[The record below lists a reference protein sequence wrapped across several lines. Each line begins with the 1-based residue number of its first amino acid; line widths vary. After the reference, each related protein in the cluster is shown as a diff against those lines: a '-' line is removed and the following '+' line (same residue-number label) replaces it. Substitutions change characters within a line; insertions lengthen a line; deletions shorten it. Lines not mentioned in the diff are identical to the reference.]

1 MLAFITTLRHPHN
14 SANYRRVESLLQ
26 STLESLNRQTSDDY
40 IAIIVGNH
48 RPSFPLPRKAVFV
61 GVDFPPPSDVH
72 GPRTGRA
79 PVIWD
84 KGTKTAIGLV
94 AARDHQPDYVMAI
107 DADDFVHRDV
117 AAFVRDHDGDE
128 GWVVKRGWVYSRARN
143 AYRLRRR
150 FYRVCGTSFI
160 IPFDAYGVPAGLTV
174 SSTQREIAEAF
185 GERLEQ
191 ILEHG
196 YAFDYWRK
204 HGRTLRPLPFPGAVY
219 HMDTGENHSDN
230 QLFGPALPYRSHL
243 YRDFAIRPSRSP
255 ASSVWAAIG
264 PAALKPDLRFQLPM
278 FLQPKS
284 YLQDYSPPPV
294 RFQ

>member
-1 MLAFITTLRHPHN
+1 MLAFITTLRHPYN
-14 SANYRRVESLLQ
+14 STDYGRVESLLQ
-26 STLESLNRQTSDDY
+26 NTLESLTRQTCDDYLAIVVGNRQ
-40 IAIIVGNH
+40 
-48 RPSFPLPRKAVFV
+48 PSFPLPPHAEFV
-61 GVDFPPPSDVH
+61 EVDFPPPSEFH

-94 AARDHQPDYVMAI
+94 AARHYRPDYVMAI

-117 AAFVRDHDGDE
+117 AAFVRAHDGDE
-128 GWVVKRGWVYSRARN
+128 GWVVGRGWVYSRARN

-150 FYRVCGTSFI
+150 FFRVCGTSFI
-160 IPFDAYGVPAGLTV
+160 IPFEAYDVPAGLTV
-174 SSTQREIAEAF
+174 SSTQHEIAEAF

-204 HGRTLRPLPFPGAVY
+204 HGRSLRPLPFPGAVY

-255 ASSVWAAIG
+255 ASSLWAAIG
-264 PAALKPDLRFQLPM
+264 PAALRPDLRFQLPM

-284 YLQDYSPPPV
+284 YLQDFSPPV
-294 RFQ
+294 RSQ